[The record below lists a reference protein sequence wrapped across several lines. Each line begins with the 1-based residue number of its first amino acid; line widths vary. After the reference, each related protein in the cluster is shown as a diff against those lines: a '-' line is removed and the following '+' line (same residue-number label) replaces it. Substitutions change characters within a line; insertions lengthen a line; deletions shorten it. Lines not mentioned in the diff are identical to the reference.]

1 MNDDGPGVDR
11 VLAIELVGFPEKVQ
25 TALRIAFEN
34 RCGDQ
39 FAVTAGRGDVLVMDL
54 EGIGDAAEA
63 KRLATGA
70 NRPVVVLADASTE
83 SAATEFT
90 TYRLHK
96 PLSFA
101 KLVTV
106 LQTLSGSIQPRAAAF
121 EETEARPA
129 DTAGAAVTAIQ
140 QARSVPRVA
149 ASDPGRISSLPRK
162 ELEDSLLWLLGKLL
176 REIRSSSDERIVEI
190 AFQPGR
196 FIRIDPRSE
205 RVVTNLRNSALRILA
220 QTPCSVLSPSVRR
233 VDDSGWAE
241 PAGSGAPEDLEE
253 LIWRILENGYRD
265 SFIRRIDADTPCRLC
280 AWPNLIRL
288 TADPRYFAL
297 ASYWT
302 RRPASVRE
310 LVAMFD
316 LEMQELV
323 HVLNF
328 ASAVD
333 LLAYDERDPVT
344 RLEFAAPRTGMRSIL
359 RRLLSTVSRRA
370 A

>member
-34 RCGDQ
+34 RCGDR
-39 FAVTAGRGDVLVMDL
+39 FAVTAGQGDVLVMDL
-54 EGIGDAAEA
+54 EGLGDAAEA
-63 KRLATGA
+63 QRVATGA
-70 NRPVVVLADASTE
+70 NRPVVVLSDASTE
-83 SAATEFT
+83 DAATDFT

-106 LQTLSGSIQPRAAAF
+106 LQTLSGSTRPRSAPL
-121 EETEARPA
+121 EETEPRPA
-129 DTAGAAVTAIQ
+129 DTTEAAAAIQ
-140 QARSVPRVA
+140 RARSVPRIA
-149 ASDPGRISSLPRK
+149 TSDPGRISSLPKK

-176 REIRSSSDERIVEI
+176 REIRGSSDERMVEI
-190 AFQPGR
+190 GFQSGR

-205 RVVTNLRNSALRILA
+205 RVTTNLRNSALRVLA
-220 QTPCSVLSPSVRR
+220 QTPCSVLAPTVRR
-233 VDDSGWAE
+233 VDDTCSGE
-241 PAGSGAPEDLEE
+241 PAGSGAPADLEE

-265 SFIRRIDADTPCRLC
+265 GFIRRIDADTPCRLR

-288 TADPRYFAL
+288 TADPKYFAL

-316 LEMQELV
+316 LEIQELV

-344 RLEFAAPRTGMRSIL
+344 RLDFAAPRTGMRSIL

>member
-1 MNDDGPGVDR
+1 MNDHGSGVDR

-34 RCGDQ
+34 RCGDR

-54 EGIGDAAEA
+54 EGLGDAAEA
-63 KRLATGA
+63 QRVATGA
-70 NRPVVVLADASTE
+70 NRPVVVLSDASTAD
-83 SAATEFT
+83 AATDFT

-106 LQTLSGSIQPRAAAF
+106 LQTFSGSPQPHSVPLEKTEPRRA
-121 EETEARPA
+121 ETTE
-129 DTAGAAVTAIQ
+129 AAVTAIQ
-140 QARSVPRVA
+140 QARPAPRSA
-149 ASDPGRISSLPRK
+149 ESDPGRISTLPKK

-176 REIRSSSDERIVEI
+176 REIRGSSDERTVEI
-190 AFQPGR
+190 AFQSDR

-205 RVVTNLRNSALRILA
+205 RVTTNLRNSALRVLA
-220 QTPCSVLSPSVRR
+220 QTPCSVLAPTIRR
-233 VDDSGWAE
+233 AGDTCSGE
-241 PAGSGAPEDLEE
+241 PAGSGAPADLEE

-265 SFIRRIDADTPCRLC
+265 GFIRRMDADTPCRLR

-288 TADPRYFAL
+288 TADPKYFAL

-316 LEMQELV
+316 LEVQELV

-344 RLEFAAPRTGMRSIL
+344 RLDFAAPRTGMRSIL